1 MCIISFPP
9 AIPTH
14 YHSIICVEVE
24 KGMLKI
30 IFKHVF
36 VCTGGSTHKG
46 GCHIIFLSCCSRLVY

>member
-1 MCIISFPP
+1 MCIISSPP
-9 AIPTH
+9 AIPAH

-24 KGMLKI
+24 KDMLKI

-46 GCHIIFLSCCSRLVY
+46 MAMHAASFFF